1 MCSNILTEFKV
12 FKLIYDFTR
21 RILEMKTFSMIN
33 LFTIFCLLSTLLLA
47 ANLADVHAQGESA
60 LKVTSDTG
68 PNTYW
73 TVGEHVWATFTAE
86 NALGKPVPNARLRIT
101 YAGFRTGVFKVEN
114 SDDVKD
120 LASNASLAD
129 IGSLVSHG
137 SLVTVGS
144 GATATRGSVTLAGT
158 IDSEAGAWIQ
168 AVWEDEDQTAR
179 ASFQGSIPRA
189 SVLIVVNSPEPKDL
203 SVGSTFTQEIT
214 IENHDPDWP
223 TFPLT
228 AWQMDIVFNPNILEV
243 TNVAKGNFLED
254 SEKDALFLPNLEE
267 PVNRAAELARINL
280 KGRINASQALYDT
293 TTPNAGVTLP
303 KKIDN
308 SDQHSKTLLTIEFK
322 VLEYAEE
329 ALGIHNVL
337 ILTNSDTD
345 PEVDDT
351 AEDKRTPDRIS
362 YAILVKDVFV
372 ATVHYSYNRYDVNQ
386 DGMINILDLV
396 LAASSIGT
404 HNLRADVNDDGIV
417 NVLDLVEIAK
427 RLGQSP
433 GKTRK
438 TSGSSVNEP
447 PDLGL
452 APSASRNI
460 NPATIQSWID
470 LARIED
476 NGSEMFKRGITNL
489 EALLNSK
496 VPTKTKLLLNYP
508 NPFNPET
515 WIPYQ
520 LAESA
525 NVTVMIYSMN
535 GNPIRTLKLG
545 HQSAGTYINKNQAA
559 YWDGRN
565 ELGEQAASGVYFYT
579 FTAGKFSATG
589 KMLIRK

>member
-1 MCSNILTEFKV
+1 
-12 FKLIYDFTR
+12 
-21 RILEMKTFSMIN
+21 MKTFSRLIS
-33 LFTIFCLLSTLLLA
+33 LFTFVCLGFALMLA
-47 ANLADVHAQGESA
+47 ANIADVHAQEST
-60 LKVTSDTG
+60 LSVTAETG
-68 PNTYW
+68 KDEFVTIGTPVT
-73 TVGEHVWATFTAE
+73 ATFTTKDA
-86 NALGKPVPNARLRIT
+86 NSLPVGGAQFRITHSGLIEVYYYKNDRKIRLRSDTVVTTPTTGISPGALTVTGIT
-101 YAGFRTGVFKVEN
+101 NESEAWIKVEWMG
-114 SDDVKD
+114 VEK
-120 LASNASLAD
+120 
-129 IGSLVSHG
+129 H
-137 SLVTVGS
+137 
-144 GATATRGSVTLAGT
+144 ATAFFNAAPEHG
-158 IDSEAGAWIQ
+158 
-168 AVWEDEDQTAR
+168 
-179 ASFQGSIPRA
+179 
-189 SVLIVVNSPEPKDL
+189 SVLIVVNEPTPNKEL
-203 SVGSTFTQEIT
+203 SVGSTFTQKIT
-214 IENHDPDWP
+214 IENHDREWETYPI
-223 TFPLT
+223 T

-243 TNVAKGNFLED
+243 TNVTKGNFLED

-293 TTPNAGVTLP
+293 TTPDAGVKLP
-303 KKIDN
+303 KKIPN
-308 SDQHSKTLLTIEFK
+308 SDPDQNSKTLLTIEFK

-345 PEVDDT
+345 PEPDT

-372 ATVHYSYNRYDVNQ
+372 ATVHYTYNRYDVNQ

-438 TSGSSVNEP
+438 TIGSNVNEP
-447 PDLGL
+447 PNLEL

-460 NPATIQSWID
+460 DPATIQSWID
-470 LARIED
+470 LAQIED

-496 VPTKTKLLLNYP
+496 VPTQTKLLLNYP

-525 NVTVMIYSMN
+525 DVTVTIYSMN
-535 GNPIRTLKLG
+535 GTPIRTLKLG
-545 HQSAGTYINKNQAA
+545 HQSAGTYINKSQAA

-565 ELGEQAASGVYFYT
+565 EFGEQAASGVYFYR
-579 FTAGKFSATG
+579 FTAGPFSATG